1 MAARPK
7 GKCSAGVRR
16 RAAFRRDHRFVV
28 SIAVALLAAAVFAIA
43 ANLQHR
49 VTRPAG
55 GLAPL
60 ALAARILAHP
70 VWLAGL
76 LANFVGFLLHALALR
91 RGDVSVVQAVLV
103 VQLLF
108 ALPLATLRTGTRP
121 RLRDWLGTAAVCAGI
136 ATLALNRHDV
146 EQLIGPRDG
155 LAVGGLGL
163 LAIAALVTGSR
174 LVRRWPPLRTALL
187 GLAAGTCFSIT
198 ATFIV
203 LVVRH
208 IAAVGLW
215 RGLLDWPTV
224 GLAASGLT
232 AAILVQWAFASG
244 WLAAGLGAR
253 AIGDPLSSWVWSTVL
268 FDAVPAPDASVL
280 GWAAVA
286 GLAMATGVAL
296 LAYSPTLRDELA
308 ARAPANPPIPAQA
321 GAPTAET

>member
-1 MAARPK
+1 M
-7 GKCSAGVRR
+7 
-16 RAAFRRDHRFVV
+16 
-28 SIAVALLAAAVFAIA
+28 ALLAAAVFAIA

-76 LANFVGFLLHALALR
+76 LANFIGFLLHALALR

-136 ATLALNRHDV
+136 ATLALTRHDV
-146 EQLIGPRDG
+146 KQVIGPRDG
-155 LAVGGLGL
+155 LAVGGFGL

-174 LVRRWPPLRTALL
+174 LCRRWPPLRTALL
-187 GLAAGTCFSIT
+187 GLAAGTCFSVT

-215 RGLLDWPTV
+215 HGLLEWPTV
-224 GLAASGLT
+224 GLFASGLT
-232 AAILVQWAFASG
+232 AAILVQWSFASG
-244 WLAAGLGAR
+244 SLPAALTAMTV
-253 AIGDPLSSWVWSTVL
+253 GDPLSSWVWSTVL
-268 FDAVPAPDASVL
+268 FDAVAAPDASVFAL
-280 GWAAVA
+280 AAGA
-286 GLAMATGVAL
+286 GAAMVTGVAL
-296 LAYSPTLRDELA
+296 LAYSPTLRDDLA
-308 ARAPANPPIPAQA
+308 ARATATPPIPTQA
-321 GAPTAET
+321 GAPPAETSVPVP

>member
-1 MAARPK
+1 LT
-7 GKCSAGVRR
+7 GVRR
-16 RAAFRRDHRFVV
+16 GVVFRRDHRVVV

-70 VWLAGL
+70 VWLAGF

-91 RGDVSVVQAVLV
+91 RGDVGVVQAVLV

-108 ALPLATLRTGTRP
+108 ALPLATLRTGARP

-136 ATLALNRHDV
+136 ATLALTRHDV
-146 EQLIGPRDG
+146 EQVIGPRDG
-155 LAVGGLGL
+155 LAVGGFGL
-163 LAIAALVTGSR
+163 LAIATLVTASR
-174 LVRRWPPLRTALL
+174 LCQRWPPLRTALL
-187 GLAAGTCFSIT
+187 GLSAGTCFSIT

-208 IAAVGLW
+208 ITAVGLW

-224 GLAASGLT
+224 GLFASGLT
-232 AAILVQWAFASG
+232 AAILVQWSFASG
-244 WLAAGLGAR
+244 SLPAALTAMTV
-253 AIGDPLSSWVWSTVL
+253 GDPLSSWIWSTVL
-268 FDAVPAPDASVL
+268 FDAVPAPDPLVFAL
-280 GWAAVA
+280 AATAGVA
-286 GLAMATGVAL
+286 MVSGVAL
-296 LAYSPTLRDELA
+296 LAYSPILRDDLA
-308 ARAPANPPIPAQA
+308 ARATHGIPARA
-321 GAPTAET
+321 SAPAAEQPLPVRLGDG

>member
-1 MAARPK
+1 L
-7 GKCSAGVRR
+7 V
-16 RAAFRRDHRFVV
+16 
-28 SIAVALLAAAVFAIA
+28 AAAVFAIA

-70 VWLAGL
+70 IWLLGL

-136 ATLALNRHDV
+136 ATLALSRHDV
-146 EQLIGPRDG
+146 EQLVGPRDG
-155 LAVGGLGL
+155 LAVGGFGL
-163 LAIAALVTGSR
+163 LAIATLVTASR
-174 LVRRWPPLRTALL
+174 LVHRVPPLRTALL
-187 GLAAGTCFSIT
+187 GLSAGVCFSIT

-203 LVVRH
+203 VVVRH

-215 RGLLDWPTV
+215 AGLLDWPTAAL
-224 GLAASGLT
+224 GLSGLT
-232 AAILVQWAFASG
+232 AAVLVQWSFASG
-244 WLAAGLGAR
+244 SLPAALTAMTM
-253 AIGDPLSSWVWSTVL
+253 GDPLSSYVWSVVL
-268 FDAVPAPDASVL
+268 FDSVPVPDASVFV
-280 GWAAVA
+280 WCAAA
-286 GLAMATGVAL
+286 GCAMVTGVAL

-308 ARAPANPPIPAQA
+308 ARAASPDAVPDPMIR
-321 GAPTAET
+321 TTVHM

>member
-1 MAARPK
+1 
-7 GKCSAGVRR
+7 
-16 RAAFRRDHRFVV
+16 
-28 SIAVALLAAAVFAIA
+28 VALLAAAVFALA

-70 VWLAGL
+70 VWLAGF

-108 ALPLATLRTGTRP
+108 ALPLATLRTGARP

-136 ATLALNRHDV
+136 ATLALTRHNV
-146 EQLIGPRDG
+146 EQAIGPRDG
-155 LAVGGLGL
+155 LAVGGFGL
-163 LAIAALVTGSR
+163 IAIATLVTASR
-174 LVRRWPPLRTALL
+174 LCRRWPPLRTALL

-208 IAAVGLW
+208 VSAVGVW
-215 RGLLDWPTV
+215 RGLLDWPTI
-224 GLAASGLT
+224 GLFASGLT
-232 AAILVQWAFASG
+232 AAILVQWSFASG
-244 WLAAGLGAR
+244 SLPAALTAMTV
-253 AIGDPLSSWVWSTVL
+253 GDPL
-268 FDAVPAPDASVL
+268 
-280 GWAAVA
+280 
-286 GLAMATGVAL
+286 
-296 LAYSPTLRDELA
+296 
-308 ARAPANPPIPAQA
+308 
-321 GAPTAET
+321 

>member
-1 MAARPK
+1 MAGRPV

-16 RAAFRRDHRFVV
+16 RVAFRRDHGFVV

-76 LANFVGFLLHALALR
+76 LANFIGFLLHALALR

-108 ALPLATLRTGTRP
+108 ALPLATLRTGARP
-121 RLRDWLGTAAVCAGI
+121 RLRDWLGTAAVCVGI

-146 EQLIGPRDG
+146 EQVIGPRDG
-155 LAVGGLGL
+155 VAVGGLGL
-163 LAIAALVTGSR
+163 LAIATLVTASR
-174 LVRRWPPLRTALL
+174 LAQRWPTLRTILL
-187 GLAAGTCFSIT
+187 GLSAGTCFSIT

-203 LVVRH
+203 VVVRH

-232 AAILVQWAFASG
+232 AAILVQWSFASG
-244 WLAAGLGAR
+244 SLPAALTAMTM
-253 AIGDPLSSWVWSTVL
+253 GDPVSSWIWSTVL
-268 FDAVPAPDASVL
+268 FDAVPAPDPSVFAV
-280 GWAAVA
+280 AAVA
-286 GLAMATGVAL
+286 GAAMVTGVAL

-308 ARAPANPPIPAQA
+308 ARVPSPSPSTDL
-321 GAPTAET
+321 PTAARL